1 MADVQDDVVPDV
13 PETAGETTREQDVA
27 DLAERVEAAVQR
39 PAPDR
44 ATIKR
49 ILEGAL
55 LASGETLNIARFGSL
70 FEDYERP
77 DEATMRELLAEIAG
91 EYEGRG
97 IELKEVASGFRIQV
111 CKDLGHWVSRLWTEK
126 PPRYSRALLETMAL
140 IAYRQPI
147 TRGEIE
153 DIRGV
158 TVSTEMVKSLME
170 RDWIRV
176 VGHRDVPGR
185 PALYATTHDFL
196 DYFNL
201 KSLDELPT
209 LSEIRDLDKVNQE
222 LQLDAAPAAAVLAS
236 EKAARADAE
245 AGDAPVQYIIG
256 EQEEDDPDLKM
267 DMDQVDEVLRRVE
280 DSFRRKNDDDA
291 AAEPPPESPAQ

>member
-1 MADVQDDVVPDV
+1 MSNDQEDVLP
-13 PETAGETTREQDVA
+13 PAEDVA
-27 DLAERVEAAVQR
+27 SPEERTGSDADDFIERVEAAIQR

-44 ATIKR
+44 ATVKR

-55 LASGETLNIARFGSL
+55 LASGETLNIARFGTL

-77 DEATMRELLAEIAG
+77 DEATIRELLGEIAT
-91 EYEGRG
+91 EYIGRG

-111 CKDLGHWVSRLWTEK
+111 NKDLGPWVSRLWTEK
-126 PPRYSRALLETMAL
+126 PPRYSRALLETLSL

-158 TVSTEMVKSLME
+158 AVSSDMVKSLME

-185 PALYATTHDFL
+185 PALYATTHEFL

-209 LSEIRDLDKVNQE
+209 LAELRDLDKMNQE
-222 LQLDAAPAAAVLAS
+222 LHLDSATASAVLAAERSAAGDDS
-236 EKAARADAE
+236 EQPRQYLIGEDAE
-245 AGDAPVQYIIG
+245 PADDLDIG
-256 EQEEDDPDLKM
+256 M
-267 DMDQVDEVLRRVE
+267 DMNQVDEVLKRVE
-280 DSFRRKNDDDA
+280 DSFRRKDDDA
-291 AAEPPPESPAQ
+291 TPGETGQ

>member
-1 MADVQDDVVPDV
+1 MSNDQEDVLP
-13 PETAGETTREQDVA
+13 PAEDVA
-27 DLAERVEAAVQR
+27 SPEERTGSDADDFIERVEAAIQR

-44 ATIKR
+44 ATVKR

-55 LASGETLNIARFGSL
+55 LASGETLNIARFGTL

-77 DEATMRELLAEIAG
+77 DEATIRELLGEIAT
-91 EYEGRG
+91 EYIGRG

-111 CKDLGHWVSRLWTEK
+111 NKDLGPWVSRLWTEK
-126 PPRYSRALLETMAL
+126 PPRYSRALLETLSL

-153 DIRGV
+153 EIRGV
-158 TVSTEMVKSLME
+158 AVSSDMVKSLME

-185 PALYATTHDFL
+185 PALYATTHEFL

-209 LSEIRDLDKVNQE
+209 LAELRDLDKMNQE
-222 LQLDAAPAAAVLAS
+222 LHLDSATASAVLAAERSAAGDDS
-236 EKAARADAE
+236 EQPRQYLIGEDAE
-245 AGDAPVQYIIG
+245 PADDLDIG
-256 EQEEDDPDLKM
+256 M
-267 DMDQVDEVLRRVE
+267 DMNQVDEVLKRVE
-280 DSFRRKNDDDA
+280 DSFRRKDDDA
-291 AAEPPPESPAQ
+291 TPGETGQ

>member
-1 MADVQDDVVPDV
+1 MSNDQEDVLP
-13 PETAGETTREQDVA
+13 PAEDVA
-27 DLAERVEAAVQR
+27 SPEERTGSDADDFIERVEAAIQR

-44 ATIKR
+44 ATVKR

-55 LASGETLNIARFGSL
+55 LASGETLNIVRFGTL

-77 DEATMRELLAEIAG
+77 DEATIRELLGEIAT
-91 EYEGRG
+91 EYIGRG

-111 CKDLGHWVSRLWTEK
+111 NKDLGPWVSRLWTEK
-126 PPRYSRALLETMAL
+126 PPRYSRALLETLSL

-153 DIRGV
+153 EIRGV
-158 TVSTEMVKSLME
+158 AVSSDMVKSLME

-185 PALYATTHDFL
+185 PALYATTHEFL

-209 LSEIRDLDKVNQE
+209 LAELRDLDKMNQE
-222 LQLDAAPAAAVLAS
+222 LHLDSATASAVLAAERSAAGDDS
-236 EKAARADAE
+236 EQPRQYLIGEDAE
-245 AGDAPVQYIIG
+245 PADDLDIG
-256 EQEEDDPDLKM
+256 M
-267 DMDQVDEVLRRVE
+267 DMNQVDEVLKRVE
-280 DSFRRKNDDDA
+280 DSFRRKDDDA
-291 AAEPPPESPAQ
+291 TPGETGQ

>member
-1 MADVQDDVVPDV
+1 MSNDQEDVLP
-13 PETAGETTREQDVA
+13 PAEDVA
-27 DLAERVEAAVQR
+27 SPEESTGSDADDFIERVEAAIQR

-44 ATIKR
+44 ATVKR

-55 LASGETLNIARFGSL
+55 LASGETLNIVRFGTL

-77 DEATMRELLAEIAG
+77 DEATIRELLGEIAT
-91 EYEGRG
+91 EYIGRG

-111 CKDLGHWVSRLWTEK
+111 NKDLGPWVSRLWTEK
-126 PPRYSRALLETMAL
+126 PPRYSRALLETLSL

-158 TVSTEMVKSLME
+158 AVSSDMVKSLME

-185 PALYATTHDFL
+185 PALYATTHEFL

-209 LSEIRDLDKVNQE
+209 LAELRDLDKMNQE
-222 LQLDAAPAAAVLAS
+222 LHLDSATASAVLAAERSAAGDDS
-236 EKAARADAE
+236 EQPRQYLIGEDAE
-245 AGDAPVQYIIG
+245 PADDLDIG
-256 EQEEDDPDLKM
+256 M
-267 DMDQVDEVLRRVE
+267 DMNQVDEVLKRVE
-280 DSFRRKNDDDA
+280 DSFRRKDDDA
-291 AAEPPPESPAQ
+291 TPGETGQ